1 MKKTSNMRYVI
12 IAVMALMTLGS
23 CKNLVPY
30 TDALRTKYNLSDDQL
45 KHLQFYVSSPIVLQR
60 KITNDNSTQITAGKI
75 KIVNGEKVEEV
86 VIPTGTKG
94 VLVRNDNGKFEISF
108 EKDDSYYLR
117 FGTNPNRFE
126 SYVLLASDWHGKI
139 GNVTYAGNK
148 YYTAPQSVDAVLLID
163 MHKISNYQKNERVAT
178 GRRVN

>member
-1 MKKTSNMRYVI
+1 MRSLI
-12 IAVMALMTLGS
+12 IAAVVLMTLGS

-30 TDALRTKYNLSDDQL
+30 TDALKSKYNLSDEQL

-60 KITNDNSTQITAGKI
+60 KITDENNTQITAGKI

-86 VIPTGTKG
+86 VVPIGTKG
-94 VLVRNDNGKFEISF
+94 VLVKNDNGKFEISF

-117 FGTNPNRFE
+117 FGTNPNRYE
-126 SYVLLASDWHGKI
+126 SYVLLASDWHGKV

-148 YYTAPQSVDAVLLID
+148 YYTSPESADAILLID
-163 MHKISNYQKNERVAT
+163 MRKISSYQKDSRIAK
-178 GRRVN
+178 GRKAN